1 MRIIDQLVYK
11 ITADTKGAD
20 KGLDSTGKKFDAVGK
35 IAQVAMGAVTVGA
48 VVKVVKELGNLA
60 VQSTVTLD
68 RVDKMS
74 QKIGMSRQ
82 GFQEWDYILAQT
94 GANVD
99 GLQVSMKTLSS
110 QADMVNKGNKEA
122 IETFEELGVEVN
134 DVNGNLKDQ
143 ETLFNEVFLALSNV
157 ENETKRQTLA
167 SKLLGKS
174 ASELAPAFNQGSDA
188 IEGLREEAHKLGLVY
203 EDELIDQGVHLSDN
217 ILRLTRTF
225 EALKTKAIGPVVGAL
240 VQVTDKMLGQD
251 SASGRLEDALNK
263 VKTAT
268 ERYKTAQANAVD
280 PTNALTEAMR
290 DQAQIDLQYAIQGLI
305 TEWRASDKEADSARS
320 RLEDLNAT
328 MSKQTRSIELF
339 KRRWEEANSALGVTF
354 EQALER
360 GILLEREDGALGDY
374 NDSLDELTK
383 TQQKIWDQQ
392 NKINTADKQRQQ
404 LITDLTGAY
413 LDYGI
418 DLSHLVMYE
427 KDLHDAVMA
436 NIEGVRIKREA
447 VEFANNTLKKMNIT
461 TLEGVELQIRQYE
474 GAKKDAKSAEV
485 IARNTE
491 ILNLLYAK
499 KNELLTEETQ
509 KTADLNEK
517 EALRKEIID
526 NTNDAVS
533 LANDYS
539 KALGESFDL
548 NSELTSIYTTAIK
561 NLIDTGLDPADD
573 RIAALLLK
581 MPALA
586 TEISDLTEE
595 TETALTP
602 IEKWGEAILDNAYA
616 LKVTG
621 DEQAFYRA
629 MIDDTQ
635 KAMIA
640 LLKEGV
646 DPASSEYQQL
656 ASQVE
661 LYNNKLKDSQTEA
674 YAWRDTTLTVMG
686 EISTAFSTLGSLMD
700 ALSASRLQ
708 ALDNELQAELEARG
722 IADDTEM
729 ERLQKRLDKAIEA
742 GDEELQAE
750 IEREMARQE
759 LREDYDEKKK
769 AIQIEDARR
778 QKALAIFQ
786 AIIDTASAIIKAMPN
801 PYLMGL
807 AGTMGA
813 LQLATIQAQPLPSFD
828 VGSLRIEQD
837 TQAMVHKGEMV
848 LPASLSEQA
857 RREGI
862 SIGPQGG
869 QDIHVQVLL
878 DSKPIIDTTVKG
890 INSGQYGRIDARVVK

>member
-94 GANVD
+94 GANID
-99 GLQVSMKTLSS
+99 GLQMSMKTLST
-110 QADMVNKGNKEA
+110 QADAVTKGGSEA
-122 IETFEELGVEVN
+122 TAMFEKLGVEVL
-134 DVNGNLKDQ
+134 DVNGKMKDQ
-143 ETLFNEVFLALSNV
+143 EALFSEVFLALSDL
-157 ENETKRQTLA
+157 ESETERTAMA
-167 SKLLGKS
+167 SRLLGRS
-174 ASELAPAFNQGSDA
+174 ATELAPAMNQGSDA
-188 IEGLREEAHKLGLVY
+188 IEKLRDDAHSLGLVY
-203 EDELIDQGVHLSDN
+203 EDELIDSGVRLGDN
-217 ILRLTRTF
+217 ILALTKAF
-225 EALKTKAIGPVVGAL
+225 EAFKTKAIGPVVGAL

-305 TEWRASDKEADSARS
+305 TEWRASEKEGEKAQGRIESLTSRMEDQQKSLDKYRANWE
-320 RLEDLNAT
+320 LNNRA
-328 MSKQTRSIELF
+328 MGL
-339 KRRWEEANSALGVTF
+339 TF
-354 EQALER
+354 EQALEQGR
-360 GILLEREDGALGDY
+360 LSEQVTLDY
-374 NDSLDELTK
+374 NDSLGELIK
-383 TQQKIWDQQ
+383 RQESLWEEQK
-392 NKINTADKQRQQ
+392 KLANTDTLRKQ
-404 LITDLTGAY
+404 LVNDLTNAY
-413 LDYGI
+413 LDYGQ

-436 NIEGVRIKREA
+436 NIEGVRIQREA
-447 VEFANNTLKKMNIT
+447 VEFANNTLNKMNIT

-474 GAKKDAKSAEV
+474 GAKKDAKSAEA

-533 LANDYS
+533 LANEYS

-548 NSELTSIYTTAIK
+548 NSELTSIYTAAIK

-595 TETALTP
+595 TEASLTP

-769 AIQIEDARR
+769 EIQIEDARR

-828 VGSLRIEQD
+828 VGSLRIERD

>member
-1 MRIIDQLVYK
+1 
-11 ITADTKGAD
+11 
-20 KGLDSTGKKFDAVGK
+20 
-35 IAQVAMGAVTVGA
+35 
-48 VVKVVKELGNLA
+48 
-60 VQSTVTLD
+60 
-68 RVDKMS
+68 
-74 QKIGMSRQ
+74 
-82 GFQEWDYILAQT
+82 
-94 GANVD
+94 
-99 GLQVSMKTLSS
+99 
-110 QADMVNKGNKEA
+110 
-122 IETFEELGVEVN
+122 
-134 DVNGNLKDQ
+134 
-143 ETLFNEVFLALSNV
+143 
-157 ENETKRQTLA
+157 
-167 SKLLGKS
+167 
-174 ASELAPAFNQGSDA
+174 
-188 IEGLREEAHKLGLVY
+188 
-203 EDELIDQGVHLSDN
+203 
-217 ILRLTRTF
+217 
-225 EALKTKAIGPVVGAL
+225 
-240 VQVTDKMLGQD
+240 MLGQD

-305 TEWRASDKEADSARS
+305 TEWRASEKEGEKAQGRIESLTSRMEDQQKSLDKYRANWE
-320 RLEDLNAT
+320 LNNRA
-328 MSKQTRSIELF
+328 MGL
-339 KRRWEEANSALGVTF
+339 TF
-354 EQALER
+354 EQALEQGR
-360 GILLEREDGALGDY
+360 LSEQVTLDY
-374 NDSLDELTK
+374 NDSLGELIK
-383 TQQKIWDQQ
+383 RQESLWEEQK
-392 NKINTADKQRQQ
+392 KLANTDTLRKQ
-404 LITDLTGAY
+404 LVNDLTNAY
-413 LDYGI
+413 LDYGQ

-436 NIEGVRIKREA
+436 NIEGVRIQREA
-447 VEFANNTLKKMNIT
+447 VEFANNTLNKMNIT

-474 GAKKDAKSAEV
+474 GAKKDAKSAEA

-526 NTNDAVS
+526 NTNDAIS
-533 LANDYS
+533 LANEYS

-548 NSELTSIYTTAIK
+548 NSELTSIYTAAIK

-595 TETALTP
+595 TEASLTP

-769 AIQIEDARR
+769 EIQIEDARR

-828 VGSLRIEQD
+828 VGSLRIERD

>member
-305 TEWRASDKEADSARS
+305 TEWRASEKEGEKAQGRIESLTSRMEDQQKSLDKYRANWE
-320 RLEDLNAT
+320 LNNRA
-328 MSKQTRSIELF
+328 MGL
-339 KRRWEEANSALGVTF
+339 TF
-354 EQALER
+354 EQALEQGR
-360 GILLEREDGALGDY
+360 LSEQVTLDY
-374 NDSLDELTK
+374 NDSLGELIK
-383 TQQKIWDQQ
+383 RQESLWEEQK
-392 NKINTADKQRQQ
+392 KLANTDTLRKQ
-404 LITDLTGAY
+404 LVNDLTNAY
-413 LDYGI
+413 LDYGQ

-436 NIEGVRIKREA
+436 NIEGVRIQREA
-447 VEFANNTLKKMNIT
+447 VEFANNTLNKMNIT

-474 GAKKDAKSAEV
+474 GAKKDAKSAEA

-533 LANDYS
+533 LANEYS

-548 NSELTSIYTTAIK
+548 NSELTSIYTAAIK

-595 TETALTP
+595 TEASLTP

-769 AIQIEDARR
+769 EIQIEDARR

-828 VGSLRIEQD
+828 VGSLRIERD